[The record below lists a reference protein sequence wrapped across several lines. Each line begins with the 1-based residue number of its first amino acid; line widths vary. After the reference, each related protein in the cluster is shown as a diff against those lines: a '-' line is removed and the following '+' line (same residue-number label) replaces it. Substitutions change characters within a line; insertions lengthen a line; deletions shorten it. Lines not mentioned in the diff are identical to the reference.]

1 VSCQTALI
9 TGASSGIGKAF
20 ALHYAEAGLD
30 LVLVGRDVEQLSLVS
45 QEVVAAGAK
54 CQICV
59 ADLSES
65 DGVASVLDMC
75 PQPDVVVANAG
86 VTIAGRVGTR
96 EWAELEQ
103 MSYLLGVGVAQLLE
117 GIVPAMTQR
126 GSGDI
131 LIVSSIASL
140 ITMPNSAMYAAS
152 KSFVTAYGRSLAAET
167 ERFGVRVCVLCPG
180 YVHTNLHERAGL
192 SHLEKQVPR
201 WMWVS
206 SDTVVQS
213 GIRGLHRKK
222 VVVVPGL
229 VYRSVRPFMNSRAA
243 QRTWRQLTKR
253 R

>member
-1 VSCQTALI
+1 MSRHIALI

-20 ALHYAEAGLD
+20 ALHYADAGFD
-30 LVLVGRDVEQLSLVS
+30 LVLVGRDLEQLTLVS
-45 QEVVAAGAK
+45 EEVVANGAT
-54 CQICV
+54 CQICI
-59 ADLSES
+59 ADLSVP
-65 DGVASVLDMC
+65 DGVKSVLACC

-96 EWAELEQ
+96 EWADLEQ

-140 ITMPNSAMYAAS
+140 ITMPNSVMYAAS

-201 WMWVS
+201 WMWITS
-206 SDTVVQS
+206 ETVVQA
-213 GIRGLHRKK
+213 GIKGLRRKK
-222 VVVVPGL
+222 IVVVPGR
-229 VYRSVRPFMNSRAA
+229 VYRSVRPFLNSRTA
-243 QRTWRQLTKR
+243 QRLWRQLTKR

>member
-1 VSCQTALI
+1 MSRRIALI

-20 ALHYAEAGLD
+20 AQHYAATGFD
-30 LVLVGRDVEQLSLVS
+30 LVLVGRDVEQLNVVRNEL
-45 QEVVAAGAK
+45 VAAGAA

-59 ADLSES
+59 ADLSEP
-65 DGVASVLDMC
+65 DGVASVLGMC

-86 VTIAGRVGTR
+86 VTVAGRVGTR
-96 EWAELEQ
+96 EWAQLEQ

-117 GIVPAMTQR
+117 GLVPPMTER

-192 SHLEKQVPR
+192 AHLEKQVPG
-201 WMWVS
+201 WMWIS
-206 SDTVVQS
+206 SDTVVQA
-213 GIRGLHRKK
+213 GMKGLRRKK
-222 VVVVPGL
+222 VVVVPGR

-243 QRTWRQLTKR
+243 QRVWRQLTKR
-253 R
+253 H

>member
-1 VSCQTALI
+1 VSRQTALI

-20 ALHYAEAGLD
+20 ALHYAAAGFD
-30 LVLVGRDVEQLSLVS
+30 LVLVGRDVEQLTLVS
-45 QEVVAAGAK
+45 EEVVAAGAT

-65 DGVASVLDMC
+65 DGVKSVLAYC

-86 VTIAGRVGTR
+86 VTIAGRIGTR
-96 EWAELEQ
+96 EWADLEQ

-126 GSGDI
+126 KSGDI

-140 ITMPNSAMYAAS
+140 ITMPNSVMYAAS

-206 SDTVVQS
+206 SGTVVQAGIS
-213 GIRGLHRKK
+213 GLRRKK
-222 VVVVPGL
+222 VLVVPGL
-229 VYRSVRPFMNSRAA
+229 VYRSVRPFLNSRAA
-243 QRTWRQLTKR
+243 QRLWRQLTKR

>member
-1 VSCQTALI
+1 VSRHIALV

-20 ALHYAEAGLD
+20 ALHYAAAGCD
-30 LVLVGRDVEQLSLVS
+30 LVLVGRDVEQLNVVCDG
-45 QEVVAAGAK
+45 VVAVGAS

-65 DGVASVLDMC
+65 DGVKTVLAAC

-86 VTIAGRVGTR
+86 VTLAGRAGSR
-96 EWAELEQ
+96 EWSELKH

-152 KSFVTAYGRSLAAET
+152 KSFVTAYGQSLAAET

-201 WMWVS
+201 WMWIT
-206 SDTVVQS
+206 SDTVVQA
-213 GIRGLHRKK
+213 GVRGLRRKK

-229 VYRSVRPFMNSRAA
+229 VYRTVRPFLNSRGA
-243 QRTWRQLTKR
+243 QRLWRQLTKR
-253 R
+253 H

>member
-1 VSCQTALI
+1 MSRQTALI

-20 ALHYAEAGLD
+20 ALHYAVAGFD
-30 LVLVGRDVEQLSLVS
+30 LVLVGRDVEQLTVVS
-45 QEVVAAGAK
+45 EEVIAAGAT

-59 ADLSES
+59 ADLSHS
-65 DGVASVLDMC
+65 DGVKSVLAC
-75 PQPDVVVANAG
+75 YPQPNVVVANAG
-86 VTIAGRVGTR
+86 ITIAGRVGTR
-96 EWAELEQ
+96 EWADLEQ
-103 MSYLLGVGVAQLLE
+103 MSHLLGIGVAQLLE

-140 ITMPNSAMYAAS
+140 ITMPNSVMYAAS

-201 WMWVS
+201 WMWIS
-206 SDTVVQS
+206 SDTVVQE
-213 GIRGLHRKK
+213 GIRGLRRKK

-229 VYRSVRPFMNSRAA
+229 VYRSVRPFLNSRVA
-243 QRTWRQLTKR
+243 QRLWRQLTKR
-253 R
+253 H

>member
-1 VSCQTALI
+1 V
-9 TGASSGIGKAF
+9 
-20 ALHYAEAGLD
+20 AGYD
-30 LVLVGRDVEQLSLVS
+30 LVLVGRDVEQLKLVS
-45 QEVVAAGAK
+45 EEIVAVDATS
-54 CQICV
+54 QICV
-59 ADLSES
+59 ADLSKS
-65 DGVASVLDMC
+65 DGVKSVLACC

-96 EWAELEQ
+96 EWADLEQ

-140 ITMPNSAMYAAS
+140 ITMPNSVMYAAS

-167 ERFGVRVCVLCPG
+167 ERFAVRVCVLCPG

-192 SHLEKQVPR
+192 AHLERQVPR
-201 WMWVS
+201 WMWIS
-206 SDTVVQS
+206 SETVVQA
-213 GIRGLHRKK
+213 GIRGLRRKK

-229 VYRSVRPFMNSRAA
+229 VYSSVRPFLNSRAA
-243 QRTWRQLTKR
+243 QRLWRQLTKR

>member
-1 VSCQTALI
+1 MSRHIALI
-9 TGASSGIGKAF
+9 TGASSGIGRAF
-20 ALHYAEAGLD
+20 ALHYAEAGFD
-30 LVLVGRDVEQLSLVS
+30 LVLVGRDVEQLNSGRE
-45 QEVVAAGAK
+45 EVIAAGAA
-54 CQICV
+54 CQICI

-65 DGVASVLDMC
+65 DGVASVLELC
-75 PQPDVVVANAG
+75 PRPDVVVANAG
-86 VTIAGRVGTR
+86 VTVAGRVGTR
-96 EWAELEQ
+96 EWAELER

-167 ERFGVRVCVLCPG
+167 ERFGIRVCVLCPG

-192 SHLEKQVPR
+192 SHLEKQVPG
-201 WMWVS
+201 WMWIS
-206 SDTVVQS
+206 SDTVVQA
-213 GIRGLHRKK
+213 GIKGLRRKK
-222 VVVVPGL
+222 IVVVPGR

-243 QRTWRQLTKR
+243 QRVWRQLTKR
-253 R
+253 Q

>member
-1 VSCQTALI
+1 MSRDIALI

-20 ALHYAEAGLD
+20 ALHYAAAGFD
-30 LVLVGRDVEQLSLVS
+30 LVLVGRDVEQLTLVS
-45 QEVVAAGAK
+45 DEVATTGATS
-54 CQICV
+54 QICI

-65 DGVASVLDMC
+65 DGVKSVLRMY

-86 VTIAGRVGTR
+86 VTIAGRVGSR
-96 EWAELEQ
+96 EWADLEQ
-103 MSYLLGVGVAQLLE
+103 MNYLLGVGVAQLLE

-140 ITMPNSAMYAAS
+140 ITMPNSVMYAAS

-167 ERFGVRVCVLCPG
+167 ERFGVRVSVLCPG

-192 SHLEKQVPR
+192 AHLEKQVPG
-201 WMWVS
+201 WMWIS
-206 SDTVVQS
+206 SDTVVQA
-213 GIRGLHRKK
+213 GIKGLRRKK
-222 VVVVPGL
+222 IVVVPGR
-229 VYRSVRPFMNSRAA
+229 VYRSVRPFLNSRAA
-243 QRTWRQLTKR
+243 QRLWRQLTKR

>member
-1 VSCQTALI
+1 MSRQTALI

-20 ALHYAEAGLD
+20 ALHYAVAGFD
-30 LVLVGRDVEQLSLVS
+30 LVLVGRDVEQLTVVS
-45 QEVVAAGAK
+45 EEVIAAGAT
-54 CQICV
+54 CQILL

-65 DGVASVLDMC
+65 DGVKSVLASC

-86 VTIAGRVGTR
+86 ITIAGRAGTR
-96 EWAELEQ
+96 DWADLEQ

-117 GIVPAMTQR
+117 GIVPAMTER

-140 ITMPNSAMYAAS
+140 ITMPNSAVYAAS

-192 SHLEKQVPR
+192 SHLEKQVPG
-201 WMWVS
+201 WMWIS
-206 SDTVVQS
+206 SDTVVQE
-213 GIRGLHRKK
+213 GIRGLRRKK

-229 VYRSVRPFMNSRAA
+229 VYRSVRPFLNSRVA
-243 QRTWRQLTKR
+243 QRLWRQLTKR
-253 R
+253 H

>member
-1 VSCQTALI
+1 MSRHIALI

-20 ALHYAEAGLD
+20 ALHYADAGFD
-30 LVLVGRDVEQLSLVS
+30 LVLVGRDLEQLTLVS
-45 QEVVAAGAK
+45 EEVVANGAT
-54 CQICV
+54 CQICI
-59 ADLSES
+59 ADLSVP
-65 DGVASVLDMC
+65 DGVKSVLACC

-96 EWAELEQ
+96 EWADLEQ

-140 ITMPNSAMYAAS
+140 ITMPNSVMYAAS

-201 WMWVS
+201 WMWITS
-206 SDTVVQS
+206 ETVVQA
-213 GIRGLHRKK
+213 GIKGLHRKK
-222 VVVVPGL
+222 IVVVPGR
-229 VYRSVRPFMNSRAA
+229 VYRSVRPFLNSRAA
-243 QRTWRQLTKR
+243 QRLWRQLTKR

>member
-1 VSCQTALI
+1 MSRQTALI

-20 ALHYAEAGLD
+20 ALHYATAGYD
-30 LVLVGRDVEQLSLVS
+30 LVLVGRDVEQLTLVS
-45 QEVVAAGAK
+45 EEVVAAGATS
-54 CQICV
+54 QICV
-59 ADLSES
+59 ADLSEL
-65 DGVASVLDMC
+65 DGVKSVLASC

-96 EWAELEQ
+96 EWADLEQ

-117 GIVPAMTQR
+117 GLVPAMTQR

-140 ITMPNSAMYAAS
+140 ITMPNSVMYAAS

-192 SHLEKQVPR
+192 AHLERQVPR
-201 WMWVS
+201 WMWITS
-206 SDTVVQS
+206 ETVVQA
-213 GIRGLHRKK
+213 GIKGLRRKK
-222 VVVVPGL
+222 VVVVPGR

-243 QRTWRQLTKR
+243 QRLWRQLTKR
-253 R
+253 H

>member
-1 VSCQTALI
+1 MSRHIALI

-20 ALHYAEAGLD
+20 ALHYADAGFD
-30 LVLVGRDVEQLSLVS
+30 LVLVGRDLEQLTLVS
-45 QEVVAAGAK
+45 EEVVATGAT
-54 CQICV
+54 CQICI
-59 ADLSES
+59 ADLSVP
-65 DGVASVLDMC
+65 DGVKSVLACC

-96 EWAELEQ
+96 EWADLEQ
-103 MSYLLGVGVAQLLE
+103 MSYLLGIGVAQLLE

-140 ITMPNSAMYAAS
+140 ITMPNSVMYAAS

-167 ERFGVRVCVLCPG
+167 ERFGVGVCVLCPG

-201 WMWVS
+201 WMWITS
-206 SDTVVQS
+206 ETVVQA
-213 GIRGLHRKK
+213 GIKGLRRKK
-222 VVVVPGL
+222 IVVVPGL
-229 VYRSVRPFMNSRAA
+229 VYRSVRPFLNSHTA
-243 QRTWRQLTKR
+243 QRLWRQLTKR

>member
-1 VSCQTALI
+1 MPRQIALI

-20 ALHYAEAGLD
+20 ALHYADAGFD
-30 LVLVGRDVEQLSLVS
+30 LVLVGRDLEQLTLVS
-45 QEVVAAGAK
+45 EEVVANGAT
-54 CQICV
+54 CQICI
-59 ADLSES
+59 ADLSVP
-65 DGVASVLDMC
+65 DGVKSVLACC

-96 EWAELEQ
+96 EWADLEQ

-140 ITMPNSAMYAAS
+140 ITMPNSVMYAAS

-192 SHLEKQVPR
+192 AHLEKQVPR
-201 WMWVS
+201 WMWITS
-206 SDTVVQS
+206 ETVVQA
-213 GIRGLHRKK
+213 GIKGLRRKK
-222 VVVVPGL
+222 VLVVPGR

-243 QRTWRQLTKR
+243 QRLWRQLTKR
-253 R
+253 H

>member
-1 VSCQTALI
+1 MSRHIALI

-20 ALHYAEAGLD
+20 ALHYADAGFD
-30 LVLVGRDVEQLSLVS
+30 LVLVGRDLEQLTLVS
-45 QEVVAAGAK
+45 EEVVATGAT

-59 ADLSES
+59 ADLSVP
-65 DGVASVLDMC
+65 DGVKSVLACC

-96 EWAELEQ
+96 EWADLEQ
-103 MSYLLGVGVAQLLE
+103 MSYLLGIGVAQLLE
-117 GIVPAMTQR
+117 GIVPAMTHR

-140 ITMPNSAMYAAS
+140 ITMPNSVMYAAS

-192 SHLEKQVPR
+192 AHLERQVPR
-201 WMWVS
+201 WMWITS
-206 SDTVVQS
+206 ETVVQA
-213 GIRGLHRKK
+213 GIKGLRRKK
-222 VVVVPGL
+222 IVVVPGR

-243 QRTWRQLTKR
+243 QRLWRQLTKR

>member
-1 VSCQTALI
+1 VSRQIALI

-20 ALHYAEAGLD
+20 ALHYAEAGFD
-30 LVLVGRDVEQLSLVS
+30 LVLVGRDFEQLTLVS
-45 QEVVAAGAK
+45 EEVGAAGAAS
-54 CQICV
+54 QICV

-65 DGVASVLDMC
+65 GGVKSVLACC

-96 EWAELEQ
+96 EWADLEQ
-103 MSYLLGVGVAQLLE
+103 MSYLLGIGVAQLLE
-117 GIVPAMTQR
+117 GIVPSMTQR

-140 ITMPNSAMYAAS
+140 ITMPNSVMYAAS

-192 SHLEKQVPR
+192 SHLEKQVPQ
-201 WMWVS
+201 WMWITS
-206 SDTVVQS
+206 ETVVQA
-213 GIRGLHRKK
+213 GIKGLRRKK
-222 VVVVPGL
+222 IVVVPGR

-253 R
+253 H

>member
-1 VSCQTALI
+1 MSRQIALI

-20 ALHYAEAGLD
+20 ALHYAAAGFD
-30 LVLVGRDVEQLSLVS
+30 LVLVGRDVEQLALAS
-45 QEVVAAGAK
+45 EEVAATGAT
-54 CQICV
+54 CQICI
-59 ADLSES
+59 ADLSVS
-65 DGVASVLDMC
+65 DGVKSVLTTC
-75 PQPDVVVANAG
+75 PRPDVVVANAG
-86 VTIAGRVGTR
+86 VTMAGRVGTR
-96 EWAELEQ
+96 EWADLEQ

-126 GSGDI
+126 RTGDI

-140 ITMPNSAMYAAS
+140 ITMPNSVMYAAS

-206 SDTVVQS
+206 SDAVVQACL
-213 GIRGLHRKK
+213 RGLRRKK

-229 VYRSVRPFMNSRAA
+229 VYRSVRPFLNSRTA
-243 QRTWRQLTKR
+243 QRLWRQLTKR

>member
-1 VSCQTALI
+1 MSRDIALI

-20 ALHYAEAGLD
+20 AKYYAAAGFH
-30 LVLVGRDVEQLSLVS
+30 LVLVGRDIQQLDLVS
-45 QEVVAAGAK
+45 KEAVAAGAST
-54 CQICV
+54 QICV

-65 DGVASVLDMC
+65 GGVVRVLEMC
-75 PQPDVVVANAG
+75 PRPDVVVANAG
-86 VTIAGRVGTR
+86 VTVAGRVGSK

-117 GIVPAMTQR
+117 GVVPVMTQR

-192 SHLEKQVPR
+192 AHLEKQVPG

-206 SDTVVQS
+206 SDTVVQA
-213 GIRGLHRKK
+213 GINGLRRKRI
-222 VVVVPGL
+222 VVVPGR

-243 QRTWRQLTKR
+243 QRIWRQLTKR
-253 R
+253 K

>member
-1 VSCQTALI
+1 VSRQTALI

-20 ALHYAEAGLD
+20 ALHYAEAGFD
-30 LVLVGRDVEQLSLVS
+30 LVLVGRDVEQLALVS
-45 QEVVAAGAK
+45 EEVVAAGAT
-54 CQICV
+54 CQILL

-96 EWAELEQ
+96 EWPELEQ

-117 GIVPAMTQR
+117 GLVPAMTQR

-201 WMWVS
+201 WMWITS
-206 SDTVVQS
+206 ATVVEA
-213 GIRGLHRKK
+213 GIKGLRRKK
-222 VVVVPGL
+222 IVVVPGR

-253 R
+253 H

>member
-1 VSCQTALI
+1 VSRHIALI

-20 ALHYAEAGLD
+20 ALHYADAGFD
-30 LVLVGRDVEQLSLVS
+30 LVLVGRDLEQLTLVS
-45 QEVVAAGAK
+45 EEVVATGAT
-54 CQICV
+54 CQICI
-59 ADLSES
+59 ADLSVS
-65 DGVASVLDMC
+65 DGVKSVLACC

-96 EWAELEQ
+96 EWADLEQ
-103 MSYLLGVGVAQLLE
+103 MSYLLGIGVAQLLE
-117 GIVPAMTQR
+117 GIVPSMTQR

-140 ITMPNSAMYAAS
+140 ITMPNSVMYAAS

-201 WMWVS
+201 WMWITS
-206 SDTVVQS
+206 ETVVQA
-213 GIRGLHRKK
+213 GIKGLHRKK
-222 VVVVPGL
+222 IVVVPGR
-229 VYRSVRPFMNSRAA
+229 VYRSVRPFLNSRAA
-243 QRTWRQLTKR
+243 QRLWRQLTKR

>member
-1 VSCQTALI
+1 MSRQIALI
-9 TGASSGIGKAF
+9 TGASSGIGRAF
-20 ALHYAEAGLD
+20 AQYYTEAGFD
-30 LVLVGRDVEQLSLVS
+30 LVLIGRDVEQLTVVS
-45 QEVVAAGAK
+45 EEVIAAGAT
-54 CQICV
+54 CQILL

-65 DGVASVLDMC
+65 DGVKSVLASC

-86 VTIAGRVGTR
+86 ITIAGRAGTR
-96 EWAELEQ
+96 DWSDLEQ

-117 GIVPAMTQR
+117 GIVPTMTQR

-192 SHLEKQVPR
+192 SHLEKQVPG
-201 WMWVS
+201 WMWIS
-206 SDTVVQS
+206 SDTVVQE
-213 GIRGLHRKK
+213 GIRGLRRKK

-229 VYRSVRPFMNSRAA
+229 VYRSVRPFLNSRVA
-243 QRTWRQLTKR
+243 QRLWRQLTNR
-253 R
+253 H

>member
-1 VSCQTALI
+1 VSRHIALI

-20 ALHYAEAGLD
+20 ALHYADAGFD
-30 LVLVGRDVEQLSLVS
+30 LVLVGRDLEQLTLVS
-45 QEVVAAGAK
+45 EEVVANGAT
-54 CQICV
+54 CQICI
-59 ADLSES
+59 ADLSVP
-65 DGVASVLDMC
+65 DGVKSVLACC

-96 EWAELEQ
+96 EWADLEQ

-140 ITMPNSAMYAAS
+140 ITMPNSVMYAAS

-192 SHLEKQVPR
+192 SHLERQVPR
-201 WMWVS
+201 WMWITS
-206 SDTVVQS
+206 ETVVQA
-213 GIRGLHRKK
+213 GIKGLRRKK
-222 VVVVPGL
+222 IVVVPGR
-229 VYRSVRPFMNSRAA
+229 VYRSVRPFLNSRTA
-243 QRTWRQLTKR
+243 QRLWRQLTKR

>member
-1 VSCQTALI
+1 MSRQIALI

-20 ALHYAEAGLD
+20 AQHYAAAGFD
-30 LVLVGRDVEQLSLVS
+30 LVLVGRDIDQLTLVR
-45 QEVVAAGAK
+45 QEVVATGAT

-59 ADLSES
+59 ADLSNL
-65 DGVASVLDMC
+65 DGVTSVLEIC

-96 EWAELEQ
+96 DWTDLEQ

-117 GIVPAMTQR
+117 GIVPVMTQR

-152 KSFVTAYGRSLAAET
+152 KSFVTAYGQSLAAEA

-192 SHLEKQVPR
+192 SHLERQVPR
-201 WMWVS
+201 WMWIS
-206 SDTVVQS
+206 SDTVVQA
-213 GIRGLHRKK
+213 GMRGLRRKK

-229 VYRSVRPFMNSRAA
+229 VYRSVRPFLNSRAA
-243 QRTWRQLTKR
+243 QHLWRQLTKR
-253 R
+253 H

>member
-1 VSCQTALI
+1 MSRHIALI

-20 ALHYAEAGLD
+20 ALHYADAGFD
-30 LVLVGRDVEQLSLVS
+30 LVLVGRDLEQLTLVS
-45 QEVVAAGAK
+45 EEVVATGAT
-54 CQICV
+54 CQICI
-59 ADLSES
+59 ADLSVS
-65 DGVASVLDMC
+65 DGVKSVLACC

-96 EWAELEQ
+96 EWADLEQ
-103 MSYLLGVGVAQLLE
+103 MSYLLGIGVAQLLE
-117 GIVPAMTQR
+117 GIVPSMTQR

-140 ITMPNSAMYAAS
+140 ITMPNSVMYAAS

-201 WMWVS
+201 WMWITS
-206 SDTVVQS
+206 ETVVQA
-213 GIRGLHRKK
+213 GIKGLHRKK
-222 VVVVPGL
+222 IVVVPGR
-229 VYRSVRPFMNSRAA
+229 VYRSVRPFLNSRAA
-243 QRTWRQLTKR
+243 QRLWRQLTKR

>member
-1 VSCQTALI
+1 VSRHIALI

-20 ALHYAEAGLD
+20 ALHYADAGFD
-30 LVLVGRDVEQLSLVS
+30 LVLVGRDLEQLTLVS
-45 QEVVAAGAK
+45 EEVVANGAT
-54 CQICV
+54 CQICI
-59 ADLSES
+59 ADLSVP
-65 DGVASVLDMC
+65 DGVKSVLACC

-96 EWAELEQ
+96 EWADLEQ
-103 MSYLLGVGVAQLLE
+103 MSYLLGIGVAQLLE

-140 ITMPNSAMYAAS
+140 ITMPNSVMYAAS

-201 WMWVS
+201 WMWITS
-206 SDTVVQS
+206 ETVVQA
-213 GIRGLHRKK
+213 GIKGLRRKK
-222 VVVVPGL
+222 IVVVPGR
-229 VYRSVRPFMNSRAA
+229 VYRSVRPFLNSRAA
-243 QRTWRQLTKR
+243 QRLWRQLTKR

>member
-1 VSCQTALI
+1 MSRQTALI

-20 ALHYAEAGLD
+20 ALHYAVAGFD
-30 LVLVGRDVEQLSLVS
+30 LVLVGRDVEHLTVVS
-45 QEVVAAGAK
+45 EEVIAAGAT

-59 ADLSES
+59 ADLSHS
-65 DGVASVLDMC
+65 DGVKNVLACC

-86 VTIAGRVGTR
+86 ITIAGRVGTR
-96 EWAELEQ
+96 EWADLEQ
-103 MSYLLGVGVAQLLE
+103 MNYLLGIGVAQLLE
-117 GIVPAMTQR
+117 GIVPALTQR

-140 ITMPNSAMYAAS
+140 ITMPNSVMYAAS

-201 WMWVS
+201 WMWIS
-206 SDTVVQS
+206 SDTVVQE
-213 GIRGLHRKK
+213 GIRGLRRKK

-229 VYRSVRPFMNSRAA
+229 VYRSVRPFLNSRVA
-243 QRTWRQLTKR
+243 QRLWRQLTKR
-253 R
+253 H

>member
-1 VSCQTALI
+1 MSRHIALI

-20 ALHYAEAGLD
+20 ALHYADAGFD
-30 LVLVGRDVEQLSLVS
+30 LVLVGRDLEQLRLVS
-45 QEVVAAGAK
+45 EEVVANGAT
-54 CQICV
+54 CQICI
-59 ADLSES
+59 ADLSVP
-65 DGVASVLDMC
+65 DGVKSVLACC

-96 EWAELEQ
+96 EWADLEQ
-103 MSYLLGVGVAQLLE
+103 MSYLLGIGVAQLLE

-140 ITMPNSAMYAAS
+140 ITMPNSVMYAAS

-201 WMWVS
+201 WMWITS
-206 SDTVVQS
+206 ETVVQA
-213 GIRGLHRKK
+213 GIKGLRRKK
-222 VVVVPGL
+222 IVVVPGR
-229 VYRSVRPFMNSRAA
+229 VYRSVRPFLNSRAA
-243 QRTWRQLTKR
+243 QRLWRQLTKR

>member
-1 VSCQTALI
+1 MSRQTALI

-20 ALHYAEAGLD
+20 AQYYAEAGFD
-30 LVLVGRDVEQLSLVS
+30 LVLVGRDVEQLTVVS
-45 QEVVAAGAK
+45 EEVIAAGAT

-65 DGVASVLDMC
+65 DGVASVLASC

-86 VTIAGRVGTR
+86 ITIAGRAGTR
-96 EWAELEQ
+96 DWADLEQ

-117 GIVPAMTQR
+117 RIVPAMTQR

-192 SHLEKQVPR
+192 SHLEKQVPG
-201 WMWVS
+201 WMWIS
-206 SDTVVQS
+206 SDTVVQE
-213 GIRGLHRKK
+213 GIRGLRRKK

-229 VYRSVRPFMNSRAA
+229 VYRSVRPFLNSRVA
-243 QRTWRQLTKR
+243 QRLWRQLTKR
-253 R
+253 H

>member
-1 VSCQTALI
+1 MSRRIALI

-20 ALHYAEAGLD
+20 AQHYAATGFD
-30 LVLVGRDVEQLSLVS
+30 LVLVGRDVEQLNVVRNEL
-45 QEVVAAGAK
+45 VAAGAA

-59 ADLSES
+59 ADLSEP
-65 DGVASVLDMC
+65 DGVASVLGMC

-96 EWAELEQ
+96 DWADLEQ
-103 MSYLLGVGVAQLLE
+103 MSYLLGIGVAQLLE
-117 GIVPAMTQR
+117 GIVPTMTQR

-192 SHLEKQVPR
+192 SHLEKQVPG
-201 WMWVS
+201 WMWIS
-206 SDTVVQS
+206 SDTVVQE
-213 GIRGLHRKK
+213 GIRGLRRKK

-229 VYRSVRPFMNSRAA
+229 VYRSVRPFLNSRVAH
-243 QRTWRQLTKR
+243 RLWRQLTKR
-253 R
+253 H

>member
-1 VSCQTALI
+1 VSRHIALI

-20 ALHYAEAGLD
+20 ALHYADAGFD
-30 LVLVGRDVEQLSLVS
+30 LVLVGRDLEQLTLVS
-45 QEVVAAGAK
+45 EEVVATGAT

-59 ADLSES
+59 ADLSVP
-65 DGVASVLDMC
+65 DGVKSVLACC

-96 EWAELEQ
+96 EWADLEQ
-103 MSYLLGVGVAQLLE
+103 MSYLLGIGVAQLLE

-140 ITMPNSAMYAAS
+140 ITMPNSVMYAAS

-192 SHLEKQVPR
+192 AHLERQVPR
-201 WMWVS
+201 WMWITS
-206 SDTVVQS
+206 ETVVQA
-213 GIRGLHRKK
+213 GIKGLRRKK
-222 VVVVPGL
+222 IVVVPGR

-243 QRTWRQLTKR
+243 QRLWRQLTKR

>member
-1 VSCQTALI
+1 MSRDIALI

-20 ALHYAEAGLD
+20 ALHYAAAGFD
-30 LVLVGRDVEQLSLVS
+30 LVLVGRDVEQLALVS
-45 QEVVAAGAK
+45 EEVAATGAT
-54 CQICV
+54 CQICI
-59 ADLSES
+59 ADLSVS
-65 DGVASVLDMC
+65 DGVKSVLACC

-96 EWAELEQ
+96 EWADLEQ
-103 MSYLLGVGVAQLLE
+103 MTYLLGIGVAQLLE

-140 ITMPNSAMYAAS
+140 ITMPNSVMYAAS

-192 SHLEKQVPR
+192 AHLEKQVPG

-206 SDTVVQS
+206 SDTVVQA
-213 GIRGLHRKK
+213 GIRGLRRKK
-222 VVVVPGL
+222 IVVVPGR

-243 QRTWRQLTKR
+243 QRIWRQLTKR